1 MRRGQVVTPGSEHVA
16 TSEESRPTAG
26 VRIHAVRVRHFRG
39 IQDVCVTLHPTL
51 TLLLGENNSGKTS
64 FLEALGVALGGRRA
78 SDDDLRVA
86 VDGQRAQQFVVDV
99 LIEPAEGD
107 SFEAGATAVLGQAV
121 YPRNGAPEAVTI
133 RATGTTAEDGSGI
146 TMRRQFVQGW
156 DGCATD
162 DTALKER
169 PTPSVTQ
176 RVLDL
181 LSFTLLDARRDLV
194 ADLQERRTSWG
205 RLLARLDISNEA
217 AEDIESALQALG
229 EKVIGDS
236 DVLVGLRT
244 KLRSLAT
251 ALGSSVSNVDL
262 APLPARV
269 DELARGIDV
278 LVTAPGNAAVP
289 LRMQGMGSRSLA
301 ALTVF
306 SAFVEMRLG
315 RDLGMTPLG
324 VTALEEPE
332 AHLHPQGQAAVATL
346 IEELPG
352 QKLVSTHASRIVGA
366 ADLHAIRVFRRTST
380 GIEVRALTKSLDA
393 ESAVKVR
400 RLVQR
405 PFGDVLFARV
415 VVLGDGATEAAA
427 LPVFARAEWGKDPG
441 GLGAAFP
448 EVGGLRQPEVGHL
461 IALLDDLRI
470 PWVALVDG
478 DQAGHKAVAVWE
490 ERLERSLNGA
500 PEIVVLPDGQA
511 FEAHLRAEGF
521 IAHAEA
527 GLREFFGDQVLE
539 EYAASCDHPPSGEEL
554 VYRALRQHK
563 GTCGAAVA
571 RAICAEMDEDGRPRM
586 PSAVREVLQR
596 ASAHLELA

>member
-1 MRRGQVVTPGSEHVA
+1 MVSRKVEHAKVP
-16 TSEESRPTAG
+16 EEARPSAG
-26 VRIHAVRVRHFRG
+26 VRIRAVRVRHFRG

-78 SDDDLRVA
+78 SDDDLRLA
-86 VDGQRAQQFVVDV
+86 VDGQRAKQFIVDV

-107 SFEAGATAVLGQAV
+107 SFGTGATAVLGLAI
-121 YPRNGAPEAVTI
+121 YRRNGAPDAVTI
-133 RATGTTAEDGSGI
+133 RAIGTSAEDGSGI
-146 TMRRQFVQGW
+146 TVRRLFIQGW
-156 DGCATD
+156 DGCGTD
-162 DTALKER
+162 DAKLTESSNPPVR
-169 PTPSVTQ
+169 Q

-194 ADLQERRTSWG
+194 ADLQQRGTSWG
-205 RLLARLDISNEA
+205 RLLARLDISSDA
-217 AEDIESALQALG
+217 AGDIESALQVLG
-229 EKVIGDS
+229 DKVIDGS
-236 DVLVGLRT
+236 DVLAGLRT

-251 ALGSSVSNVDL
+251 ALGSSVSHVDL

-278 LVTAPGNAAVP
+278 LVTAPGNASVP

-352 QKLVSTHASRIVGA
+352 QKLVSTHASRVVGA
-366 ADLHAIRVFRRTST
+366 ADLHTIRVFRRTST
-380 GIEVRALTKSLDA
+380 GIEVRALRKSLDPRRA
-393 ESAVKVR
+393 EQAR
-400 RLVQR
+400 RLAQGR
-405 PFGDVLFARV
+405 FGDVLFARV

-427 LPVFARAEWGKDPG
+427 LPVLARAEWGKDPG

-448 EVGGLRQPEVGHL
+448 EVGGLGHSDVE
-461 IALLDDLRI
+461 ALVMLLEDLAI

-478 DQAGHKAVAVWE
+478 DQAGHQAVAAWE
-490 ERLERSLNGA
+490 ERLERSLKGA
-500 PEIVVLPDGQA
+500 PEIVVLPEGQA

-521 IAHAEA
+521 ITHAEA

-554 VYRALRQHK
+554 VYRALRHYK

-571 RAICAEMDEDGRPRM
+571 RAICADTDEDGRPRM
-586 PSAVREVLQR
+586 PSAVREALKR